1 MKPTPT
7 SNFSIWAYPAGL
19 DEEGA
24 PPALFEGAYGVRLNN
39 TITVTFVPEYPRTA
53 DGWPAIDVPG
63 GYPGPTA
70 VFEARAWV
78 AFGARYVIA
87 PGDSA
92 PPSSRLVDDTD
103 QSQFLVTPAD
113 YGRFAGE
120 LEWIADT
127 VPRIGRRL
135 TDLPD
140 LRVARLLV
148 DEIIPSDAFAARDRY
163 WLSDPQ

>member
-63 GYPGPTA
+63 GGTPDRPRFSRPG
-70 VFEARAWV
+70 R
-78 AFGARYVIA
+78 GSR
-87 PGDSA
+87 SA
-92 PPSSRLVDDTD
+92 LAT
-103 QSQFLVTPAD
+103 
-113 YGRFAGE
+113 
-120 LEWIADT
+120 
-127 VPRIGRRL
+127 
-135 TDLPD
+135 
-140 LRVARLLV
+140 
-148 DEIIPSDAFAARDRY
+148 
-163 WLSDPQ
+163 